1 MRIHIA
7 SGNVTETQDV
17 DFCIIL
23 FAQTFQPILMYFSKL
38 RKLMKSMRSNGVVS
52 TLQMMLTR

>member
-1 MRIHIA
+1 VRIHIA

-17 DFCIIL
+17 DFCPNISADFDVL
-23 FAQTFQPILMYFSKL
+23 FSKL